1 MESPI
6 AVSPETPLTEIIDR
20 YVMTRM
26 TFIGKLD
33 NEEHA
38 IMVEDCDDNPH
49 IFKVDLEGR
58 TYHIDA
64 HTMPSEIVSVLID
77 NKSYDLDLEKTNPHD
92 SLDGRLGV
100 RVRGRVIYLEML
112 DERRKKMKDA
122 QMTRFS
128 ESGIVRIASPMPGKV
143 LRVMV
148 SQGQSVKEGDGLVV
162 IEAMKME
169 NELRAPRD
177 GIIKEIVANPGE
189 SVDGSAL
196 LLTIE

>member
-1 MESPI
+1 MASALI
-6 AVSPETPLTEIIDR
+6 VSPEAAS
-20 YVMTRM
+20 MTKM

-33 NEEHA
+33 NEEHL
-38 IMVEDCDDNPH
+38 ITVEDSEESPH
-49 IFKVDLEGR
+49 IFNVELGGHVYR
-58 TYHIDA
+58 IDA
-64 HTMPSEIVSVLID
+64 YTMPSEIVNVLID

-128 ESGIVRIASPMPGKV
+128 ESGLMRIVSPMPGKV
-143 LRVMV
+143 LRVLV
-148 SQGQSVKEGDGLVV
+148 SPGEVVKEGDGLVV
-162 IEAMKME
+162 VEAMKME

-177 GIIKEIVANPGE
+177 GTVKEIVAKAGE
-189 SVDGSAL
+189 SVDSSAL

>member
-1 MESPI
+1 
-6 AVSPETPLTEIIDR
+6 
-20 YVMTRM
+20 MTKM

-33 NEEHA
+33 DVEHS
-38 IMVEDCDDNPH
+38 IVVEDDEDNPH
-49 IFKVDLEGR
+49 VFNVEMGGR
-58 TYHIDA
+58 KYFIDA
-64 HTMPSEIVSVLID
+64 YALPSEIVNVLID
-77 NKSYDLDLEKTNPHD
+77 NKSYDLDLERTNPQD

-100 RVRGRVIYLEML
+100 RVRGRVLYLEML

-128 ESGIVRIASPMPGKV
+128 ESGIMRIVSPMPGKV
-143 LRVMV
+143 LRVLV
-148 SQGQSVKEGDGLVV
+148 KDGQSVKEGDGLVV

-177 GIIKEIVANPGE
+177 GTVKEIVARAGE
-189 SVDGSAL
+189 SVDGSTL

>member
-1 MESPI
+1 
-6 AVSPETPLTEIIDR
+6 
-20 YVMTRM
+20 MTKM

-33 NEEHA
+33 DEEHV
-38 IMVEDCDDNPH
+38 ITVRDCDDDPH
-49 IFKVDLEGR
+49 SFSVDFDGR

-64 HTMPSEIVSVLID
+64 YTMPSEIVNVLID
-77 NKSYDLDLEKTNPHD
+77 NKSYDLDLERANPKD

-100 RVRGRVIYLEML
+100 RVRGRVVYLEML

-128 ESGIVRIASPMPGKV
+128 DSGVVRVVSPMPGKV
-143 LRVMV
+143 LRVLV
-148 SQGQSVKEGDGLVV
+148 AEGQLVKEGDGLVV

-177 GIIKEIVANPGE
+177 GTVKGIMGKAGDP
-189 SVDGSAL
+189 VDSGAL
-196 LLTIE
+196 LLTLD